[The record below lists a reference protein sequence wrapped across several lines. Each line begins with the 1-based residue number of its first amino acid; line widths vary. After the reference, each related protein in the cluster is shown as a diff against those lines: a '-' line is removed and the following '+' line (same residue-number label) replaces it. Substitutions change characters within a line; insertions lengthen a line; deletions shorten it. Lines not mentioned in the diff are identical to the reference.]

1 MKRYLAR
8 RPPAP
13 LVPDAKL
20 IGDAWVSM
28 DHAVAFL
35 PVQHGFRWEHR
46 ISSKAVAYVKVH
58 ASVVTHACPA
68 CGAKKGAQCVSNM
81 GIKWT
86 QPHYA
91 RKLVFAA
98 MKRRLLRVRRG

>member
-1 MKRYLAR
+1 MKRYLHR
-8 RPPAP
+8 TPPAP

-35 PVQHGFRWEHR
+35 PVQHGFNPEHR
-46 ISSKAVAYVKVH
+46 ISGKAVAYVKVH
-58 ASVVTHACPA
+58 ASVVTHRCPQ
-68 CGAKKGAQCVSNM
+68 CGAKKGKQCVSSM
-81 GIKWT
+81 GIRWT

-91 RKLVFAA
+91 RKIVFAQT
-98 MKRRLLRVRRG
+98 KRRLLRVQRG